1 MAVINLQPQTLD
13 LVLYAGDGVELRF
26 VCRTPAGAP
35 IDVTG
40 GVRAH
45 IRVDRLNDDPP
56 VAEFTVDLVDA
67 YLGVVVLMLSGDQTQ
82 EMVEP
87 SGKFVGVWDLEW
99 DSAADEP
106 RTLVQGRLECVADV
120 TR

>member
-13 LVLYAGDGVELRF
+13 LVLYAGDGVGLRF
-26 VCRTPAGAP
+26 LCKDPTGAP

-45 IRVDRLNDDPP
+45 IRADRSSEAPIIEQFA
-56 VAEFTVDLVDA
+56 VSMVDA
-67 YLGVVVLMLSGDQTQ
+67 YLGLIVLKLTGEQTQ
-82 EMVEP
+82 NLAEP

-99 DSAADEP
+99 DASEDEP